1 MLRPAPLA
9 EELARVVAALGR
21 PGFLGAFTGACDALF
36 AADQVTAFAVA
47 PEGVRCLVAH
57 RPRGQRLVEALC
69 RDYAAAWHR
78 RDPLLRAAGSA
89 TPSPGLSMQAVA
101 AAAIPDADYRARLFA
116 TVGLGGKI
124 AVVLQGPAGAPRR
137 VLTWNL
143 YFRSRAGNA
152 MARAAARLAE
162 AGPVL
167 AAALERHDALTGAG
181 EGQLGGRLREL
192 CPGLSPRELEVAVR
206 IAAGQGVAEIA
217 AALGLGPQT
226 VITFRRRAYAKLGV
240 ASRAGLFARC
250 LGLMPG

>member
-1 MLRPAPLA
+1 MLRPAAPA

-21 PGFLGAFTGACDALF
+21 PDFLGAFTGACDALF

-47 PEGVRCLVAH
+47 PDGVRCLVAH

-78 RDPLLRAAGSA
+78 RDPLLRAAGEA
-89 TPSPGLSMQAVA
+89 PALSMQAVA
-101 AAAIPDADYRARLFA
+101 AAAIPDAEYRARLFA

-143 YFRSRAGNA
+143 YFRSRAGDA
-152 MARAAARLAE
+152 MMRAAARLAE
-162 AGPVL
+162 TGPVL

-192 CPGLSPRELEVAVR
+192 CPGLSPRELDVAAR

-217 AALGLGPQT
+217 TALGLGAQT